1 VRGWRIVDDGR
12 SAAFTATERWFL
24 KRGLPHF
31 IADYSI
37 TRDVLTRAVPFLTVV
52 LLLELVNA
60 PSEEFPLWLSGV
72 AIVVGFG
79 ILLAGLVVANLVRG
93 RPAFARPRTIGAVE
107 VCIFIFVPAI
117 IPAVFDAQWG
127 AALGTIITNIVILA
141 LTYLVLSYGV
151 FPMLRWAG
159 GETIRELNAVVGLF
173 VRALPLLV
181 LFVTFIFLQNE
192 AWQITAS
199 LHGPFYVIV
208 LMVFPLVGL
217 LFAALRLRRE
227 VGVLADFESWSVVV
241 DRVRG
246 TPAEPLAEATARP
259 PHDPP
264 PLTRRQWGN
273 VGLVVLF
280 SQGLQ
285 ILFISLLVFL
295 FLVFFGVLVCT
306 EPIVSGFIGGTPH
319 VLATIDLWGR
329 QMLVTEELL
338 RVAGFLAVFSGFYFG
353 VSVLTDETYRDEFLA
368 EVVGELRRSLAVR
381 TVYLAARDAATLPPT

>member
-1 VRGWRIVDDGR
+1 MDNGR
-12 SAAFTATERWFL
+12 SAALASTERWFL

-37 TRDVLTRAVPFLTVV
+37 TRDVLTRAVPFLTFV

-60 PSEEFPLWLSGV
+60 PSEDFPLWLSAL
-72 AIVVGFG
+72 AIAGGFA
-79 ILLAGLVVANLVRG
+79 ILLGALVLANRARG
-93 RPAFARPRTIGAVE
+93 RPTFERPRTIGPVE
-107 VCIFIFVPAI
+107 VAFFVLVPAV
-117 IPAVFDAQWG
+117 IPLAFDAQWRS
-127 AALGTIITNIVILA
+127 ALATIGTNLVILL

-151 FPMLRWAG
+151 IPMARWAV
-159 GETIRELNAVVGLF
+159 GETVRELNAVVGLF

-208 LMVFPLVGL
+208 LLVFPFVGL
-217 LFAALRLRRE
+217 LFASLRLHRE
-227 VGVLADFESWSVVV
+227 VSVLADFESWGVVI
-241 DRVRG
+241 DRVRD
-246 TPAEPLAEATARP
+246 TPAEPLAEITDRP
-259 PHDPP
+259 PHEPP

-285 ILFISLLVFL
+285 IAFISALVFL

-306 EPIVSGFIGGTPH
+306 EPIVTGFVGDTPH
-319 VLATIDLWGR
+319 VLATLDHWDRRMIL
-329 QMLVTEELL
+329 TEELL
-338 RVAGFLAVFSGFYFG
+338 RVSGFLAVFSGFYFG
-353 VSVLTDETYRDEFLA
+353 VSVLTDETYRVEFLD
-368 EVVGELRRSLAVR
+368 EVIGEVRRSLAVR
-381 TVYLAARDAATLPPT
+381 TVYLAARDAATLSST